1 MTNINVHEKMKA
13 NCLEMLNDLKS
24 LDDGKPRGRPR
35 LGPNNTRL
43 TDDKQHYR
51 DYHRTYYRENLSK
64 QVECPLCNRMS
75 TIQKLAR
82 HQKTDICSNRCRK
95 RLEEEE
101 VHHI

>member
-1 MTNINVHEKMKA
+1 MTNIDVHEKMKA

-24 LDDGKPRGRPR
+24 LDDRKPRGRPR

-43 TDDKQHYR
+43 MDDEQHYR

-82 HQKTDICSNRCRK
+82 HQKTDICCRNRK

-101 VHHI
+101 